1 VLPSPRVRVAR
12 AEMGDKVVVKEMSE
26 TAVLEKLDR
35 DLAELERKSRG

>member
-1 VLPSPRVRVAR
+1 
-12 AEMGDKVVVKEMSE
+12 MGDKVVVKEMSE